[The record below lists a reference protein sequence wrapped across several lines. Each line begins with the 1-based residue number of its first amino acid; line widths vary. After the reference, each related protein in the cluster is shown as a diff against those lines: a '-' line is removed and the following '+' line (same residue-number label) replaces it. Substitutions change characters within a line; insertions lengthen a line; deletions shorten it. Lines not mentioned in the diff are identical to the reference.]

1 MKLLEHQGKAL
12 LAQHG
17 IRTPG
22 GRVVTTADAAA
33 EAASDFGRVA
43 VKAQVASGKRG
54 KAGGVLVVDGAD
66 AAREAAAGMLGR
78 ELNGLRVDSVIV
90 EEAVGIERELYCAVL
105 PDPGSKGPVL
115 LFTTAGGMEVEEVL
129 ADSPERMRRLPVDIV
144 SGVDRADVLAWLAA
158 DLESSAAEAVASTFI
173 AMYDLYRTIDAAL
186 VEINPLVVTADGE
199 VVALDSK
206 ISIDPSSHGRQ
217 QELIDG
223 FDTPAVEAGTP
234 LEERGRAVG
243 LNLIE
248 LDGNVGVL
256 ANGAGLT
263 MTTIDVIRHYGGR
276 AANFLEIGG
285 DSYTKATPALELVL
299 SNRNVKSILVNFC
312 GAFARTDVM
321 AQGVVEAIETLQPQ
335 IPISFTIHGTGEE
348 EAIALVRDR
357 LGVTPHDLMDDAVR
371 EAIAAADGREPAL
384 AGSTTSENEVSA

>member
-12 LAQHG
+12 LLEHG
-17 IRTPG
+17 IPTPG
-22 GRVVTTADAAA
+22 GRVVTSPEAAA
-33 EAASDFGRVA
+33 EAAEAYGRVA

-54 KAGGVLVVDGAD
+54 KSGGVVLVDGAEE
-66 AAREAAAGMLGR
+66 AGQAAAGMLGR
-78 ELNGLRVDSVIV
+78 DLRGLRVEAVIV
-90 EEAVGIERELYCAVL
+90 EEAVAIERELYCAVL
-105 PDPGSKGPVL
+105 PDPESKGPVL
-115 LFTTAGGMEVEEVL
+115 LFTTAGGMEVEEV
-129 ADSPERMRRLPVDIV
+129 AAEAPERMRRLPVDIV
-144 SGVDRADVLAWLAA
+144 QGLDRAAVVAWLAA
-158 DLESSAAEAVASTFI
+158 ELEAPLAERVADTFE
-173 AMYDLYRTIDAAL
+173 AMYGLYRSVDAAL
-186 VEINPLVVTADGE
+186 VEINPLVVTAGGE

-206 ISIDPSSHGRQ
+206 ISIDTASHSRQ
-217 QELIDG
+217 RELIEG

-234 LEERGRAVG
+234 LEERGRALG

-248 LDGNVGVL
+248 LDGDVGVL

-263 MTTIDVIRHYGGR
+263 MTTIDAIHHYGGR

-299 SNRNVKSILVNFC
+299 SNPNVKSILINFC

-321 AQGVVEAIETLQPQ
+321 AQGVVEAIETLRPQ
-335 IPISFTIHGTGEE
+335 VPIAFTIHGTGEE

-371 EAIAAADGREPAL
+371 AAIAAAREARPVV
-384 AGSTTSENEVSA
+384 SNMTPENEVSA